1 MIRLAPLL
9 LCLLVVAAGCG
20 SDTTPATSVPSAP
33 AKQATAR
40 VEPSPTSTATPAVGL
55 TSPQLAPFRQMTEA
69 VNRGDV
75 AAAMAVFTD
84 DVIWERGGQC
94 PPTFCKGIQTVQR
107 ELTRDVGAH
116 HLITLLSADTVGNA
130 PRVRLEL
137 RTDGTRRGGVE
148 RIIQFFTLELRGEKI
163 AAVRVSFD
171 TDDAVTAAFVASQA
185 GTQR

>member
-1 MIRLAPLL
+1 MTRLAPLL
-9 LCLLVVAAGCG
+9 LCLLMVAAGCG
-20 SDTTPATSVPSAP
+20 SDTTTAPSVPSTATR
-33 AKQATAR
+33 QATAR
-40 VEPSPTSTATPAVGL
+40 VEPSATSVATQAVGL
-55 TSPQLAPFRQMTEA
+55 TSPQLAPFRQMVEA

-94 PPTFCKGIQTVQR
+94 LPMFCKGIEAVRR

-116 HLITLLSADTVGNA
+116 HQITLLSVDTVGNA

-148 RIIQFFTLELRGEKI
+148 RIVQFFSLELRGEKI